1 MKIKRVEC
9 EQFAGVHDIDVEF
22 VDGLNLV
29 IGENESGKST
39 LADLIFR
46 ILFKDT
52 KIDGRRDGEFID
64 WYFPKKVSGPQGDVI
79 DGTLVF
85 STEKGTYKLT
95 REWERRNGSS
105 RLTTPEKT
113 VIKSTDKIADIL
125 SEELG
130 YREGVFDEIVF
141 ASQKRKQSAIES
153 IMKALPKK
161 KGEPL
166 TETRENLTS
175 TLTQAALETGGVS
188 LEKIERNLQDKL
200 DSYGSHWDFQA
211 DTPEDGRK
219 RGINKKWKQGV
230 GSILAAYYE
239 MEETRETQKNTEE
252 AEKKVEAYQ
261 KRIKEIQHTKTSLE
275 GQLNEFRKYKVRL
288 VTAASLGKDI
298 ERDGKDITTMEKI
311 LDDWPVEELNV
322 ANAEEL
328 QKQQALTKDKNR
340 YLSVK
345 KAQDEYEKRER
356 IKNGLKEITR
366 TNVKAIEDKI
376 NQKRR
381 AESEISGL
389 NLTARIKQLGELPI
403 EVKSIATGEPV
414 RSSDGEYNIAGAVE
428 IMVPDIME
436 MQLIPKGVDVNR
448 IREEISSANEEI
460 QKGFEQFSVTSIK
473 ELQKKQEEYEEACGE
488 YDKARHALQI
498 ILNGDS
504 WEAIKEKFEAIDIEL
519 LSEEDLNKSIRALC
533 GSKSIEVYLGG
544 VAATLDSYQR
554 TYGTKEDLSKRILE
568 TKTRQKENKEKLEKL
583 NDIPE
588 QYRQIKDPEKFEED
602 TRRKIEG
609 SEKDIQGWRD
619 KCNDELRGLGERT
632 AEDYTEELLEKESA
646 FSAQKAEYVHWK
658 NISDLF
664 FRMKEQIGGNPMED
678 IETKFREYLTIISDG
693 NIKLQS
699 IDEKMSA
706 NLSSG
711 NNKLSYDILSNGTK
725 DTISLAFRLA
735 MLEHLYPEGG
745 GLAVFDDTFTE
756 MDPKRVQQ
764 SCKLIEK
771 FAEKNQVIF
780 ITCDDKYSDLMK
792 TDNIIKMSE

>member
-22 VDGLNLV
+22 ADGLNLV

-52 KIDGRRDGEFID
+52 KIDGRRDGEFLD
-64 WYFPKKVSGPQGDVI
+64 LYFPKKVSGPQGDVI

-85 STEKGTYKLT
+85 STEKGNYKLT
-95 REWERRNGSS
+95 REWERKNGSS

-141 ASQKRKQSAIES
+141 ASQKRRQSAIES

-161 KGEPL
+161 KDKLSEA
-166 TETRENLTS
+166 RENLTA

-188 LEKIERNLQDKL
+188 LEKLESKLQEKL
-200 DSYGSHWDFQA
+200 TSYTIHWDLKA
-211 DTPEDGRK
+211 DKPEGGKK
-219 RGINKKWKQGV
+219 RDINNEWKSKGK
-230 GSILAAYYE
+230 ILEAYYV
-239 MEETRETQKNTEE
+239 MEKTRQSQKD
-252 AEKKVEAYQ
+252 AEKAEKEVEKCQ
-261 KRIKEIQHTKTSLE
+261 KQLKILQNTKRVQEEQLKEFWKYK
-275 GQLNEFRKYKVRL
+275 GQLD
-288 VTAASLGKDI
+288 TAVHLREDI
-298 ERDGKDITTMEKI
+298 HRDGNDITNMKNA
-311 LDDWPVEELNV
+311 LQDWPVEE
-322 ANAEEL
+322 ANLAKAEEL
-328 QKQQALTKDKNR
+328 QKQQAQTKDKNR
-340 YLSVK
+340 YLRVK
-345 KAQDEYEKRER
+345 KAKDEYEKRER
-356 IKNGLKEITR
+356 IKNGLIEITR
-366 TNVKAIEDKI
+366 KDVRAIEDKI
-376 NQKRR
+376 KQKQQ
-381 AESEISGL
+381 AESKISGL
-389 NLTARIKQLGELPI
+389 NLTVRIKQLGELPI

-414 RSSDGEYNIAGAVE
+414 RSTDGEYNIAGAVE
-428 IMVPDIME
+428 IMIPDIME
-436 MQLIPKGVDVNR
+436 MQLTPKGVDVDR
-448 IREEISSANEEI
+448 IREEISTANEEI
-460 QKGFEQFSVTSIK
+460 QKGFEQFSVTSID
-473 ELQKKQEEYEEACGE
+473 ELSKKQEGYEEACRE
-488 YDKARHALQI
+488 YENARDALHI
-498 ILNGDS
+498 ILDGDS
-504 WEAIKEKFEAIDIEL
+504 WEAIKEKYEAINIGL
-519 LSEEDLNKSIRALC
+519 LSEEELNKSIRALC
-533 GSKSIEVYLGG
+533 ESKSIEIYIGSLQT
-544 VAATLDSYQR
+544 TLVNYQS
-554 TYGTKEDLSKRILE
+554 TYGTKEDLSNRILE
-568 TKTRQKENKEKLEKL
+568 TETRHRENIKKLEKL

-588 QYRQIKDPEKFEED
+588 QYRQIKDPEKYEADITNKIKQSED
-602 TRRKIEG
+602 N
-609 SEKDIQGWRD
+609 IQGWRE
-619 KCNDELRGLGERT
+619 KCNEALRGLGERT
-632 AEDYTEELLEKESA
+632 AEDYTEELLEKESV
-646 FSAQKAEYVHWK
+646 FSARKTEYAHWK
-658 NISDLF
+658 NISDVF

-693 NIKLQS
+693 NVKLQS

-711 NNKLSYDILSNGTK
+711 NNMLAYDILSNGTK

-756 MDPKRVQQ
+756 MDPRRVQQ

-792 TDNIIKMSE
+792 TDNIIKMGE

>member
-22 VDGLNLV
+22 ADGLNLV

-79 DGTLVF
+79 DGTLIF
-85 STEKGTYKLT
+85 STEKGNYKLT
-95 REWERRNGSS
+95 REWERKNGSS
-105 RLTTPEKT
+105 RLTTPEKA

-161 KGEPL
+161 KGESL

-188 LEKIERNLQDKL
+188 LEKIEHKLQEKL

-211 DTPEDGRK
+211 DTPEGGRK
-219 RGINKKWKQGV
+219 RDINRKWKQGV
-230 GSILAAYYE
+230 GTILAAYYE
-239 MEETRETQKNTEE
+239 MEETRKAQKDTET
-252 AEKKVEAYQ
+252 AEKEVENYQ
-261 KRIKEIQHTKTSLE
+261 NRIIEIQHTKNSLE

-288 VTAASLGKDI
+288 VTAASLKKDI
-298 ERDGKDITTMEKI
+298 ERDGKDITAMEKV
-311 LDDWPVEELNV
+311 LNDWPIEELNLEK
-322 ANAEEL
+322 AQEL
-328 QKQQALTKDKNR
+328 QKQQTLIKVENR
-340 YLSVK
+340 YQEVK
-345 KAQDEYEKRER
+345 EAQDEYEAKER
-356 IKNGLKEITR
+356 RKCNLKEITR
-366 TNVKAIEDKI
+366 DSLEEIENI
-376 NQKRR
+376 ITQKQL
-381 AESEISGL
+381 AESKLSGL
-389 NLTARIKQLGELPI
+389 NLIARIKKLGELPI
-403 EVKSIATGEPV
+403 EVKSIATGEQV
-414 RSSDGEYNIAGAVE
+414 HSSDGVYNIGGAVE
-428 IMVPDIME
+428 IMIPDIME
-436 MQLIPKGVDVNR
+436 MQLIPKDVDVNQ
-448 IREEISSANEEI
+448 IRAVISSANENI
-460 QKGFEQFSVTSIK
+460 QNAFEQYSVVSIE
-473 ELQKKQEEYEEACGE
+473 ELREKQKE
-488 YDKARHALQI
+488 YDKADEECKQARQKLSFA
-498 ILNGDS
+498 LNGDS
-504 WEAIKEKFEAIDIEL
+504 WEDIKEEYGKIDIEL
-519 LSEEDLNKSIRALC
+519 LPKEELDKSIRALC
-533 GSKSIEVYLGG
+533 GTDSIEVYLGG
-544 VAATLDSYQR
+544 VKNSLKSHQS
-554 TYGTKEDLSKRILE
+554 TYGTKEDLSSRLIE
-568 TKTRQKENKEKLEKL
+568 TKTRKKENNEELKKL

-588 QYRQIKDPEKFEED
+588 EYRQINDPEKFEADITKKIKQSED
-602 TRRKIEG
+602 N
-609 SEKDIQGWRD
+609 IQGWRN
-619 KCNDELRGLGERT
+619 KYNEALRGLGERT

-646 FSAQKAEYVHWK
+646 FSARKAEYAHWK
-658 NISDLF
+658 NISDVF

-678 IETKFREYLTIISDG
+678 IETKFREYLSIISDG
-693 NIKLQS
+693 NVKLQS

-711 NNKLSYDILSNGTK
+711 NNMLAYDILSNGTK

-756 MDPKRVQQ
+756 MDPRRVQQ

-780 ITCDDKYSDLMK
+780 ITCDEKYSSLMK
-792 TDNIIKMSE
+792 TDNIIKMGE